1 MEMIAVDP
9 SWYEPRMRR
18 LVLLLA
24 LLVAAGGL
32 GGVVSASA
40 AQPPAAGERWALVIG
55 IDRFQGATRP
65 NFGGA
70 ADAAD
75 FRAAL
80 LKAGWA
86 DDHIRVLT
94 DGAATAAAIRAG
106 LQWLVERSGPNSFSA
121 VHYSG
126 HVKQVGSTEYI
137 WPHDNAFI
145 ADTEL
150 AGSIRQLK
158 GQAWVDISGCEAAG
172 FDEGISSPTRLFTGS
187 SRANE
192 KSYEIPD
199 MRQSVFTLLEIEKA
213 MLNGEG
219 DANRDGKVSVQEAF
233 EYAAARAP
241 QFTAG
246 QKQGAQHPVM
256 AGWDGTP
263 LFLDAVA
270 TAAAPAAKPKQ
281 CFLFWCS

>member
-1 MEMIAVDP
+1 
-9 SWYEPRMRR
+9 MRR
-18 LVLLLA
+18 VVLLLA
-24 LLVAAGGL
+24 LM
-32 GGVVSASA
+32 VVSALGGAVPA
-40 AQPPAAGERWALVIG
+40 AAAPAPAAGERWALIVG
-55 IDRFQGATRP
+55 VDRFQGKTRP
-65 NFGGA
+65 NYGA
-70 ADAAD
+70 VADAAD

-86 DDHIRVLT
+86 DDHIKVLT
-94 DGAATAAAIRAG
+94 DGGATAGSIRAG
-106 LQWLVERSGPNSFSA
+106 LQWLVERSGPNSLSVF
-121 VHYSG
+121 HYSG
-126 HVKQVGSTEYI
+126 HVKQVGSTEYL

-150 AGSIRQLK
+150 AASIRQLK
-158 GQAWVDISGCEAAG
+158 GQAWIDISGCEAAG
-172 FDEGISSPTRLFTGS
+172 FDEGISAPNRLFTAS

-199 MRQSVFTLLEIEKA
+199 RAQSVFTLLEIEQA
-213 MLNGEG
+213 MLQGAG
-219 DANRDGKVSVQEAF
+219 DANRDGRVSVQEAF
-233 EYAAARAP
+233 EYAAVRAP

-270 TAAAPAAKPKQ
+270 APPAPPAPKQ
-281 CFLFWCS
+281 CFLFWCT